1 MGAYRMSWFFF
12 LGRAKKRVAR
22 QLLDSKMPLG
32 RIIDIRKKVFADV
45 KVSFISLSL
54 RRVNDGVFVGR
65 KLSTL
70 VLKLEMSDPYHKYD
84 SRQII
89 KFWLPA
95 VGREQSS
102 FGMYLRAPF

>member
-1 MGAYRMSWFFF
+1 MSWFFF

-45 KVSFISLSL
+45 KVSFISLRL
-54 RRVNDGVFVGR
+54 RRVNDCAFFGR
-65 KLSTL
+65 KLPTL
-70 VLKLEMSDPYHKYD
+70 VLKLEMSGLYHKCD
-84 SRQII
+84 SRQIV
-89 KFWLPA
+89 KFLLLA